1 MESQNLTRKIKKL
14 KEIKLGK
21 VSDTILCN
29 KMSKIINY
37 YIKCQ
42 TCQPTYI
49 KISITYSNA
58 KKNQIFKSHNLSD
71 QTG

>member
-42 TCQPTYI
+42 TCQPSYTQ
-49 KISITYSNA
+49 ISILNQRKEKSNI
-58 KKNQIFKSHNLSD
+58 QITQFK
-71 QTG
+71 